1 MYDTVFFK
9 LNQSE
14 AGGVDFL
21 SEIPCHLDRVS
32 QHYFDGVPVIS
43 GMVGNLRVT
52 ASRHQVKV
60 KDGSLCKFLLGDNYK
75 TMGRH
80 DTQQAVEML
89 SDSLHLPMDKA
100 TVTRLDFGLNMIM
113 QNPPDVYCNH
123 LGLLSRA
130 QRLQEPNG
138 LYYVVSGG
146 RYCFYDKNREQRAH
160 NEKIP
165 PLYQNQHVLRVEQ
178 RYLQRLPQR
187 LNRSEVKGA
196 TLYDKTFFNELLE
209 RWRGGYKAI
218 QKINVEPQKFEFMGT
233 IRGTLLRALAKCI
246 EDDGGELS
254 AIQKINEGYQM
265 GRYSKKM
272 AHDLRETVKRA
283 CALARAEGIMQN
295 DAIQELDTKINQAVN
310 LYR

>member
-1 MYDTVFFK
+1 M
-9 LNQSE
+9 
-14 AGGVDFL
+14 
-21 SEIPCHLDRVS
+21 
-32 QHYFDGVPVIS
+32 
-43 GMVGNLRVT
+43 
-52 ASRHQVKV
+52 
-60 KDGSLCKFLLGDNYK
+60 
-75 TMGRH
+75 
-80 DTQQAVEML
+80 
-89 SDSLHLPMDKA
+89 
-100 TVTRLDFGLNMIM
+100 
-113 QNPPDVYCNH
+113 
-123 LGLLSRA
+123 
-130 QRLQEPNG
+130 
-138 LYYVVSGG
+138 
-146 RYCFYDKNREQRAH
+146 
-160 NEKIP
+160 
-165 PLYQNQHVLRVEQ
+165 
-178 RYLQRLPQR
+178 QRLPQR
-187 LNRSEVKGA
+187 LNRPEVKGA
-196 TLYDKTFFNELLE
+196 TLYDKTFFNDLLE